1 MTDSELKKGIDP
13 ENIRIAPSPKELI
26 DKQAE
31 RITQLEEL
39 VIEIFGYRG
48 PLYRQRQV
56 NAEIDA
62 TVRELE
68 REHGHRR

>member
-1 MTDSELKKGIDP
+1 MSEMDMKKEIDT
-13 ENIRIAPSPKELI
+13 ETISIAPSPKELI
-26 DKQAE
+26 EKQAE
-31 RITQLEEL
+31 RITQLEML
-39 VIEIFGYRG
+39 IIEIFGYRG

-56 NAEIDA
+56 NTEIDA

>member
-1 MTDSELKKGIDP
+1 MSETQETKGIDP
-13 ENIRIAPSPKELI
+13 EKIGLAPSPKELI
-26 DKQAE
+26 HKQAE